1 MAESSSEKTEQPT
14 GRRLGKARDEGQ
26 VPQSVELLSS
36 VSVVV
41 LVATVYLFGSQIAA
55 WTTIGLRKALSCD
68 PSVVE
73 NSQIFLAYLQDKLV
87 ETGMVMAPFLL
98 VLMVS
103 GIAISIY
110 ISGWHVSLK
119 PLSPK
124 FNFFNPSALFTS
136 MFSVRS
142 AIKLVISIVQLAFIS
157 LIVYNYLRNRLGDI
171 MVLRWAWSSELV
183 TGIMQM
189 IFGVLFRVSIGLL
202 IIGLA
207 DLFYQKWKYIEDL
220 KMTKQEVKDEHR
232 SMEGPP
238 EVMRRIRQK
247 QFEIAM
253 QRMLQDV
260 PTANVVVVNPDHVA
274 VALKY
279 DPSTMESPIVVAKGA
294 DHMCEKIKEIA
305 RSYGVPILRR
315 PALAREIYATVD
327 LGRAIPEALF
337 VAVAEILALV
347 LRLRRNR

>member
-1 MAESSSEKTEQPT
+1 MAESASEKTEQPT
-14 GRRLGKARDEGQ
+14 SRRLGKAWEEGQ
-26 VPQSVELLSS
+26 VPQSSEMVSA
-36 VSVVV
+36 VSVVI
-41 LVATVYLFGSQIAA
+41 LIATVYLFGSQLAV
-55 WTTIGLRKALSCD
+55 WTVAGMRKALSCD
-68 PSVVE
+68 PSVVD
-73 NSQIFLAYLQDKLV
+73 NAPLFLAFLQDKLV
-87 ETGMVMAPFLL
+87 EAGM
-98 VLMVS
+98 LMVPYLLALMIS
-103 GIAISIY
+103 GVAISIY
-110 ISGWHVSLK
+110 ISGWHPSLK

-136 MFSVRS
+136 VFSVQS
-142 AIKLVISIVQLAFIS
+142 AVKLLISVVQLTFIS
-157 LIVYNYLRNRLGDI
+157 LIVYFYFRNRLGEI
-171 MVLRWAWSSELV
+171 MTLRWAWTSELV
-183 TGIMQM
+183 TGILRM

-207 DLFYQKWKYIEDL
+207 DLFYQKWKYIENL
-220 KMTKQEVKDEHR
+220 KMTKQEVKDEFR

-253 QRMLQDV
+253 QRMLQEV

-279 DPSTMESPIVVAKGA
+279 DPATMESPTVVAKGA

-305 RSYGVPILRR
+305 RSYGIPILRR

>member
-1 MAESSSEKTEQPT
+1 MAETANEKTEQPT
-14 GRRLGKARDEGQ
+14 ARRLGKARDEGQ
-26 VPQSVELLSS
+26 VPQSVELVSS

-41 LVATVYLFGSQIAA
+41 LVAMVYLSGSQMAA
-55 WTTIGLRKALSCD
+55 WTTAGLRKALSCD
-68 PSVVE
+68 PAVVE

-87 ETGMVMAPFLL
+87 EAGMVMAPFLL

-110 ISGWHVSLK
+110 ISGWQMSLK

-142 AIKLVISIVQLAFIS
+142 AVKLVISIVQLVFIS
-157 LIVYNYLRNRLGDI
+157 LIVYYYLRNRLGEI
-171 MVLRWAWSSELV
+171 MALRWAWSVDLV
-183 TGIMQM
+183 SGIMGI

-207 DLFYQKWKYIEDL
+207 DLFYQKWKYIDDL

-232 SMEGPP
+232 NSESPP
-238 EVMRRIRQK
+238 EVMRKIRQK
-247 QFEIAM
+247 QFDIAM

-279 DPSTMESPIVVAKGA
+279 DPATMESPTVVAKGA

-327 LGRAIPEALF
+327 LGRAIPEGLF

-347 LRLRRNR
+347 MRLRRNR

>member
-1 MAESSSEKTEQPT
+1 
-14 GRRLGKARDEGQ
+14 
-26 VPQSVELLSS
+26 
-36 VSVVV
+36 
-41 LVATVYLFGSQIAA
+41 VYLLGSQMAA
-55 WTTIGLRKALSCD
+55 WTTAGLRKALSCD
-68 PSVVE
+68 PAVVE
-73 NSQIFLAYLQDKLV
+73 NSQVFLTYLQDKLI

-98 VLMVS
+98 ALTVS

-119 PLSPK
+119 PLNPK

-136 MFSVRS
+136 MFSVRA
-142 AIKLVISIVQLAFIS
+142 AIKLVISVVQVTFIS
-157 LIVYNYLRNRLGDI
+157 LIVYYYLRNRMGEI
-171 MVLRWAWSSELV
+171 MALRWAWSAELV
-183 TGIMQM
+183 TGIMKM

-202 IIGLA
+202 IIGLV

-220 KMTKQEVKDEHR
+220 KMTKQEVKDEYR

-247 QFEIAM
+247 QFEIAL

-279 DPSTMESPIVVAKGA
+279 DPATMESPIVVAKGA
-294 DHMCEKIKEIA
+294 YHMCEKIKEIA